1 MSIPRGA
8 TPLPHLSLP
17 PLSFPV
23 VELGDQK
30 ELPAGQEEGLVSLCA
45 NPGPEVFT
53 ETWET
58 SRRGSQSYTAAELI
72 SQHSPPHEEE
82 GERPSE
88 LGGREKAVTVL
99 SSFWYKRLPEPTI
112 LLQ

>member
-1 MSIPRGA
+1 MLIRG
-8 TPLPHLSLP
+8 LRS
-17 PLSFPV
+17 S
-23 VELGDQK
+23 QR
-30 ELPAGQEEGLVSLCA
+30 
-45 NPGPEVFT
+45 PGKLQGG
-53 ETWET
+53 
-58 SRRGSQSYTAAELI
+58 GSQSYTAAELI
-72 SQHSPPHEEE
+72 SQQPPPHEEE